1 MLDFDGQYHQLALAL
16 RLGNAAAFE
25 VVGADGK
32 KNYQFLFSR
41 FIKMIENDV
50 DHALINETQKTK
62 VIQSLK
68 STITYYEMK
77 KPAELQQEIEN
88 LKKK

>member
-16 RLGNAAAFE
+16 RLGNAAEFE
-25 VVGADGK
+25 VVGSGGR

-50 DHALINETQKTK
+50 AGTLINESQKNQ
-62 VIQSLK
+62 VIQSLRN
-68 STITYYEMK
+68 TIVYYDMK
-77 KPAELQQEIEN
+77 KPAELEEKIRH
-88 LKKK
+88 